1 MKILITG
8 GSGLLGQYLNLSL
21 SETHEILTVY
31 NSNAGN
37 CNYFKSVKID
47 LRNFSELKKIIF
59 DFQPDVIIHS
69 AAITSALLDGSYTLN
84 DYYQNNVIVTKNLAE
99 ISSQIKARMIYIS
112 TDLVYDGNRGSYLS
126 ENSKLNP
133 ASPYAE
139 SKLIGEEK
147 VKDNTDDFVILRLAL
162 LIGFGLN
169 HSRSHYQQVFE
180 NLKANKPVNLF
191 VDQFRSPIS
200 LKEASK
206 TIKKIIKLNIPADI
220 YNLGGKDRLSRFSLG
235 ELLADKFN
243 FDKSL
248 LIPTKLADV
257 IQVPKVKDVSLD
269 INKLNSLGIEMASIE
284 EMISETTFIG
294 N

>member
-37 CNYFKSVKID
+37 CNLFNSVKID
-47 LRNFSELKKIIF
+47 LKNFLELKKIISEF
-59 DFQPDVIIHS
+59 HPDVIIHS
-69 AAITSALLDGSYTLN
+69 AAITSALLDGKYSLN

-147 VKDNTDDFVILRLAL
+147 VKENLEDFVILRLAL
-162 LIGFGLN
+162 LIGFGLY
-169 HSRSHYQQVFE
+169 HSKSHYQQIFE
-180 NLKANKPVNLF
+180 NLKANKPVKLF

-200 LKEASK
+200 VKEASK
-206 TIKKIIKLNIPADI
+206 TIKKIIELNIPSDI
-220 YNLGGKDRLSRFSLG
+220 YNLGGKDRLSRFRLG
-235 ELLADKFN
+235 ELLANKFN
-243 FDKSL
+243 FDRSL
-248 LIPTKLADV
+248 LIPTKLEDV

-269 INKLNSLGIEMASIE
+269 INKLNSLGIEIASIE